1 VHKLTQ
7 KIRCF
12 ELKMEFNKPRS
23 VCEQFRDF
31 DDVPVS
37 YRLLPRF
44 EFCSGNFEI
53 PIFGK
58 IFSVEKR
65 DG

>member
-1 VHKLTQ
+1 
-7 KIRCF
+7 
-12 ELKMEFNKPRS
+12 MEFNKPRS

-37 YRLLPRF
+37 YQLLPRF